1 MKYLLL
7 GAGGLL
13 GSAFRERLAGSDV
26 VTAGRDAL
34 DIRNHAAVQALVRE
48 SGADVVINTAAHT
61 DVDGA
66 ERDPDPAFTAN
77 AILPGIIAQACRRA
91 GARLVH
97 VSSTGCYGNE
107 LTRAYTEED
116 PLRPTTV
123 HHRSKASGEQ
133 AVREAACEALIL
145 RTGWLFGGGSERA
158 RNFVRARLNEA
169 RNNPVLTSDATQ
181 RGNPTWV
188 DDVVRQALLLLDEGM
203 LGTFNCVGRGV
214 ASRFDYVSHIVSLSG
229 LPCEVRPSAEPF
241 RRAAAVSPN
250 EGADNFRLRL
260 LGLDRMPDWRQG
272 VDDYLAS
279 VAGDPGWSD
288 LLPDRPTVARR
299 V

>member
-1 MKYLLL
+1 MRSLL
-7 GAGGLL
+7 A
-13 GSAFRERLAGSDV
+13 SVETTISDLAGM
-26 VTAGRDAL
+26 G
-34 DIRNHAAVQALVRE
+34 VRVCHDLAE
-48 SGADVVINTAAHT
+48 GLRGADVVINTAAHT

-66 ERDPDPAFTAN
+66 ERDPDPAYAVN
-77 AILPGIIAQACRRA
+77 AVLPGLVAQACRRT

-123 HHRSKASGEQ
+123 HHRAKASGEQ
-133 AVREAACEALIL
+133 AVRDAACEALIL
-145 RTGWLFGGGSERA
+145 RTGWLFGGSGERP
-158 RNFVRARLNEA
+158 RNFVRARLVEA
-169 RNNPVLTSDATQ
+169 VDKPIMTSDATQ

-188 DDVVRQALLLLDEGM
+188 DDVVRQTLLLLDAEV

-214 ASRFDYVSHIVSLSG
+214 ASRFDYVSHIVSLSR
-229 LPCEVRPSAEPF
+229 LPCEVRPSTEPF

-260 LGLDRMPDWRQG
+260 LDLDRMPDWRQG
-272 VDDYLAS
+272 VERYMAS
-279 VAGDPGWSD
+279 VAAAPGWRD
-288 LLPDRPTVARR
+288 LLPAGTTEPTAT
-299 V
+299 